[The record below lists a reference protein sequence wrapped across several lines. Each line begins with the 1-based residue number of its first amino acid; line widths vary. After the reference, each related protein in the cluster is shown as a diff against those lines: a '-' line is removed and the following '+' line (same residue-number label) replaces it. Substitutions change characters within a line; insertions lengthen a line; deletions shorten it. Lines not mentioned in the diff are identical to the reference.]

1 MEDDDLPTGWIG
13 SRRDAAHKLG
23 LESLD
28 RYSLIELDA
37 RVALL
42 DAEITRVKAHRQ
54 KSAAHRLAADAL
66 FGRQVSEITAESS
79 GAPNASAGTPK

>member
-1 MEDDDLPTGWIG
+1 MEDDDLPAGWIG
-13 SRRDAAHKLG
+13 SRADAAHKLG

-28 RYSLIELDA
+28 RYSLDELDQ

-42 DAEITRVKAHRQ
+42 ETEIARVKAHRQ

-66 FGRQVSEITAESS
+66 FGRK
-79 GAPNASAGTPK
+79 GDGTSQ

>member
-1 MEDDDLPTGWIG
+1 MEDDDLPAGWLG
-13 SRRDAAHKLG
+13 SRRDAAHQLG

-28 RYSLIELDA
+28 RYSLDELDQ

-42 DAEITRVKAHRQ
+42 EAEMLRVKTHRQ

-66 FGRQVSEITAESS
+66 FGRKVDGTA
-79 GAPNASAGTPK
+79 G

>member
-1 MEDDDLPTGWIG
+1 MEDDDLPAGWIG
-13 SRRDAAHKLG
+13 SRGDAAHKLG

-28 RYSLIELDA
+28 RYSLDELGQ

-42 DAEITRVKAHRQ
+42 EQEIVRVKTHRD

-66 FGRQVSEITAESS
+66 FGRPAD
-79 GAPNASAGTPK
+79 GTGK